1 MTVQWTF
8 DRADIR
14 WVGPI
19 TVTDDGVLTPNF
31 EVTVFPANERPTVWR
46 APDTEPGGASLGVRV
61 GTGSYWPATA
71 APGLYVIRARIVDA
85 DETESVEVGR
95 IRTT

>member
-1 MTVQWTF
+1 MTEQWTF

-19 TVTDDGVLTPNF
+19 TVTDDGTPTLAF
-31 EVTVFPANERPTVWR
+31 DVTVVRAGDRPTVWL
-46 APDTEPGGASLGVRV
+46 APDTEPGGTALGVRV
-61 GTGSYWPATA
+61 GTGTSWSATA
-71 APGLYVIRARIVDA
+71 TPSLYLIRARIVGTA
-85 DETESVEVGR
+85 ETESVEVGR

>member
-1 MTVQWTF
+1 MIQWTF

-19 TVTDDGVLTPNF
+19 TITDDGIATTGF
-31 EVTVFPANERPTVWR
+31 TVTVHRDADRPATWL
-46 APDTEPGGASLGVRV
+46 APDTEPGGTALGVRV
-61 GTGSYWPATA
+61 GTGTNWPATA
-71 APGLYVIRARIVDA
+71 TPGQYLIRARIVDA
-85 DETESVEVGR
+85 DETESVVVGQ